1 MDHDVHVH
9 DRGYDRD
16 HDHGHD
22 RDHGR
27 DLDDN

>member
-1 MDHDVHVH
+1 MNHDVHVH

-27 DLDDN
+27 VLDDN

>member
-1 MDHDVHVH
+1 MNHDVHVH